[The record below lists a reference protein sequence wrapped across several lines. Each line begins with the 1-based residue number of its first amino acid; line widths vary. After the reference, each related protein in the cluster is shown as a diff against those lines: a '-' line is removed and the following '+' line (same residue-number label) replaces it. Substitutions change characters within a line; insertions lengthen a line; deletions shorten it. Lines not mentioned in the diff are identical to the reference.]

1 MLSENELVDLCH
13 KYQTHKLTES
23 EFQLLQSWVNESE
36 ENLRFF
42 SNYVKLYKS
51 EKRIEA
57 NQHADAAKGWTII
70 ERKLKQHRLR
80 RKLYYA
86 AIAACF
92 FSFLLGT
99 AVYLY
104 TYQDSS
110 LPAEEPSLAE
120 LFPNLPQNKVTLT
133 LSSGQQIVLDEE
145 QAKEIAD
152 NGKVVAQGSN
162 NSLSYQPDN
171 TPASSIQY
179 NTITVPEGSTFSLTL
194 SDGTQV
200 TLNSTTTFRYPV
212 SMQDKRIVEL
222 NGEAYFDVIHNEKQ
236 PFVVK
241 TPQMDIQVL
250 GTEFNVTAYSSSSDF
265 EVALLRGCIE
275 LSSPRLSSNYRMKEK
290 EHIRLQN
297 NKLISKDISDYDY
310 FRWKEGLICFN
321 NESVATI
328 IEKLKLY
335 YDIDIE
341 VYNQKFIN
349 SRYTGKF
356 RTKDGIEQVLRVL
369 QIEHKFTYTK
379 NNDLNLITIK

>member
-1 MLSENELVDLCH
+1 MDKDILQRYVEGNVSPEEIITVVDWLDADESHVREFMALHKLNDISLLNQPDSKVDVQKKKKTITFRQIGYELAKIAAILILFWGGTKLYETTSVKENVIA
-13 KYQTHKLTES
+13 YQTLYVPAGQRTELILPDSTHVWLNARSKL
-23 EFQLLQSWVNESE
+23 V
-36 ENLRFF
+36 
-42 SNYVKLYKS
+42 YP
-51 EKRIEA
+51 I
-57 NQHADAAKGWTII
+57 
-70 ERKLKQHRLR
+70 
-80 RKLYYA
+80 
-86 AIAACF
+86 
-92 FSFLLGT
+92 SF
-99 AVYLY
+99 
-104 TYQDSS
+104 
-110 LPAEEPSLAE
+110 
-120 LFPNLPQNKVTLT
+120 
-133 LSSGQQIVLDEE
+133 
-145 QAKEIAD
+145 
-152 NGKVVAQGSN
+152 GKDIRQ
-162 NSLSYQPDN
+162 
-171 TPASSIQY
+171 
-179 NTITVPEGSTFSLTL
+179 
-194 SDGTQV
+194 
-200 TLNSTTTFRYPV
+200 
-212 SMQDKRIVEL
+212 VEL

-250 GTEFNVTAYSSSSDF
+250 GTEFNVTAYSNSSDF

-356 RTKDGIEQVLRVL
+356 RTKDGIEQVLKVL

>member
-1 MLSENELVDLCH
+1 MDKEILQRYVEGNVSPEEIIAVVDWLDADESHVREFMELHKLNDISLLNQPDSKVDVQKKKKTITFRQIGYELAKIAAILILFWGGTKLYETTSVKENVIA
-13 KYQTHKLTES
+13 YQTL
-23 EFQLLQSWVNESE
+23 
-36 ENLRFF
+36 
-42 SNYVKLYKS
+42 YV
-51 EKRIEA
+51 
-57 NQHADAAKGWTII
+57 
-70 ERKLKQHRLR
+70 
-80 RKLYYA
+80 
-86 AIAACF
+86 
-92 FSFLLGT
+92 
-99 AVYLY
+99 
-104 TYQDSS
+104 
-110 LPAEEPSLAE
+110 PAGQRAE
-120 LFPNLPQNKVTLT
+120 LILPDSTHVWLNARSKLVYPI
-133 LSSGQQIVLDEE
+133 SF
-145 QAKEIAD
+145 
-152 NGKVVAQGSN
+152 GKDIRQ
-162 NSLSYQPDN
+162 
-171 TPASSIQY
+171 
-179 NTITVPEGSTFSLTL
+179 
-194 SDGTQV
+194 
-200 TLNSTTTFRYPV
+200 
-212 SMQDKRIVEL
+212 VEL

>member
-1 MLSENELVDLCH
+1 MDKEILQRYVEGNVSPEEIITVVDWLDADESHVREFMALHKLNDISLLNQPDSKVDVQKKKKTITFRQIGYELAKIAAILILFWGGTKLYETTSVKENVIA
-13 KYQTHKLTES
+13 YQTLYVPAGQRTELILPDSTHVWLNARSKL
-23 EFQLLQSWVNESE
+23 V
-36 ENLRFF
+36 
-42 SNYVKLYKS
+42 YP
-51 EKRIEA
+51 I
-57 NQHADAAKGWTII
+57 
-70 ERKLKQHRLR
+70 
-80 RKLYYA
+80 
-86 AIAACF
+86 
-92 FSFLLGT
+92 SF
-99 AVYLY
+99 
-104 TYQDSS
+104 
-110 LPAEEPSLAE
+110 
-120 LFPNLPQNKVTLT
+120 
-133 LSSGQQIVLDEE
+133 
-145 QAKEIAD
+145 
-152 NGKVVAQGSN
+152 GKDIRQ
-162 NSLSYQPDN
+162 
-171 TPASSIQY
+171 
-179 NTITVPEGSTFSLTL
+179 
-194 SDGTQV
+194 
-200 TLNSTTTFRYPV
+200 
-212 SMQDKRIVEL
+212 VEL

-250 GTEFNVTAYSSSSDF
+250 GTEFNVTAYSNSSDF

-356 RTKDGIEQVLRVL
+356 RTKDGIEQVLKVL

>member
-1 MLSENELVDLCH
+1 MDKEILQRYVEGNVSPEEIIAVVDWLDADESHVREFMALHKLNDISLLNQPDSKVDVQKKKKTITFRQIGYELAKIAAILILFWGGTKLYETTSVKENVIA
-13 KYQTHKLTES
+13 YQTL
-23 EFQLLQSWVNESE
+23 
-36 ENLRFF
+36 
-42 SNYVKLYKS
+42 YV
-51 EKRIEA
+51 
-57 NQHADAAKGWTII
+57 
-70 ERKLKQHRLR
+70 
-80 RKLYYA
+80 
-86 AIAACF
+86 
-92 FSFLLGT
+92 
-99 AVYLY
+99 
-104 TYQDSS
+104 
-110 LPAEEPSLAE
+110 PAGQRAE
-120 LFPNLPQNKVTLT
+120 LILPDSTHVWLNARSKLVYPI
-133 LSSGQQIVLDEE
+133 SF
-145 QAKEIAD
+145 
-152 NGKVVAQGSN
+152 GKDIRQ
-162 NSLSYQPDN
+162 
-171 TPASSIQY
+171 
-179 NTITVPEGSTFSLTL
+179 
-194 SDGTQV
+194 
-200 TLNSTTTFRYPV
+200 
-212 SMQDKRIVEL
+212 VEL

-356 RTKDGIEQVLRVL
+356 RTKDCIEQALRVL

>member
-1 MLSENELVDLCH
+1 MDKDILQRYVEGNVSPEEIIAVVDWLDADESH
-13 KYQTHKLTES
+13 VREFMALHKLNDIS
-23 EFQLLQSWVNESE
+23 LLN
-36 ENLRFF
+36 
-42 SNYVKLYKS
+42 
-51 EKRIEA
+51 
-57 NQHADAAKGWTII
+57 
-70 ERKLKQHRLR
+70 
-80 RKLYYA
+80 
-86 AIAACF
+86 
-92 FSFLLGT
+92 
-99 AVYLY
+99 
-104 TYQDSS
+104 
-110 LPAEEPSLAE
+110 
-120 LFPNLPQNKVTLT
+120 
-133 LSSGQQIVLDEE
+133 
-145 QAKEIAD
+145 
-152 NGKVVAQGSN
+152 
-162 NSLSYQPDN
+162 QPDN
-171 TPASSIQY
+171 KVDVQKKKK
-179 NTITVPEGSTFSLTL
+179 TITFRQIGYELAKIAAILILFWGGTKLYETTSVKENVIAYQTLYVPAGQRAELILPDSTH
-194 SDGTQV
+194 V
-200 TLNSTTTFRYPV
+200 WLNARSKLVYPI
-212 SMQDKRIVEL
+212 SFGKDIRQVEL

>member
-1 MLSENELVDLCH
+1 MDKDILQRYVEGNVSPEEIIAVVDWLDADESHVREFMALHKLNDISLLNQPDSKVDVQKKKKTITFRQIGYELAKIAAILILFWGGTKLYETTSVKENVIA
-13 KYQTHKLTES
+13 YQTL
-23 EFQLLQSWVNESE
+23 
-36 ENLRFF
+36 
-42 SNYVKLYKS
+42 YV
-51 EKRIEA
+51 
-57 NQHADAAKGWTII
+57 
-70 ERKLKQHRLR
+70 
-80 RKLYYA
+80 
-86 AIAACF
+86 
-92 FSFLLGT
+92 
-99 AVYLY
+99 
-104 TYQDSS
+104 
-110 LPAEEPSLAE
+110 PAGQRAE
-120 LFPNLPQNKVTLT
+120 LILPDSTHVWLNARSKLVYPI
-133 LSSGQQIVLDEE
+133 SF
-145 QAKEIAD
+145 
-152 NGKVVAQGSN
+152 GKDIRQ
-162 NSLSYQPDN
+162 
-171 TPASSIQY
+171 
-179 NTITVPEGSTFSLTL
+179 
-194 SDGTQV
+194 
-200 TLNSTTTFRYPV
+200 
-212 SMQDKRIVEL
+212 VEL

-297 NKLISKDISDYDY
+297 NKLISRDISDYDY

-356 RTKDGIEQVLRVL
+356 RTKDGIEQVLKVL

>member
-1 MLSENELVDLCH
+1 MDKDILQRYVEGNVSPEEIITVVDWLDADESHVREFMALHKLNDISLLNQPDSKIDVQKKKKTITFRQIGYELAKIAAILILFWGGTKLYETTSVKENVIA
-13 KYQTHKLTES
+13 YQTL
-23 EFQLLQSWVNESE
+23 
-36 ENLRFF
+36 
-42 SNYVKLYKS
+42 YV
-51 EKRIEA
+51 
-57 NQHADAAKGWTII
+57 
-70 ERKLKQHRLR
+70 
-80 RKLYYA
+80 
-86 AIAACF
+86 
-92 FSFLLGT
+92 
-99 AVYLY
+99 
-104 TYQDSS
+104 
-110 LPAEEPSLAE
+110 PAGQRAE
-120 LFPNLPQNKVTLT
+120 LILPDSTHVWLNARSKLVYPI
-133 LSSGQQIVLDEE
+133 SF
-145 QAKEIAD
+145 
-152 NGKVVAQGSN
+152 GKDIRQ
-162 NSLSYQPDN
+162 
-171 TPASSIQY
+171 
-179 NTITVPEGSTFSLTL
+179 
-194 SDGTQV
+194 
-200 TLNSTTTFRYPV
+200 
-212 SMQDKRIVEL
+212 VEL

-369 QIEHKFTYTK
+369 QIEHTFTYTK

>member
-1 MLSENELVDLCH
+1 MDKEILQRYVEGNVSPEEIIAVVDWLDADESHVREFMALHKLNDISLLNQPDSKVDVQKKKKTITFRQIGYELAKIAAILILFWGGTKLYETTSVKENVIA
-13 KYQTHKLTES
+13 YQTL
-23 EFQLLQSWVNESE
+23 
-36 ENLRFF
+36 
-42 SNYVKLYKS
+42 YV
-51 EKRIEA
+51 
-57 NQHADAAKGWTII
+57 
-70 ERKLKQHRLR
+70 
-80 RKLYYA
+80 
-86 AIAACF
+86 
-92 FSFLLGT
+92 
-99 AVYLY
+99 
-104 TYQDSS
+104 
-110 LPAEEPSLAE
+110 PAGQRAE
-120 LFPNLPQNKVTLT
+120 LILPDSTHVWLNARSKLVYP
-133 LSSGQQIVLDEE
+133 IRF
-145 QAKEIAD
+145 
-152 NGKVVAQGSN
+152 GKDIRQ
-162 NSLSYQPDN
+162 
-171 TPASSIQY
+171 
-179 NTITVPEGSTFSLTL
+179 
-194 SDGTQV
+194 
-200 TLNSTTTFRYPV
+200 
-212 SMQDKRIVEL
+212 VEL

>member
-1 MLSENELVDLCH
+1 MDKEILQRYVEGNVSPEEIIAVVDWLDADESHVREFMALHKLNDISLLNQPDSKVDIQKKKKTITFRQIGYELAKIAAILILFWGGTKLYETTSVKENVIA
-13 KYQTHKLTES
+13 YQTL
-23 EFQLLQSWVNESE
+23 
-36 ENLRFF
+36 
-42 SNYVKLYKS
+42 YV
-51 EKRIEA
+51 
-57 NQHADAAKGWTII
+57 
-70 ERKLKQHRLR
+70 
-80 RKLYYA
+80 
-86 AIAACF
+86 
-92 FSFLLGT
+92 
-99 AVYLY
+99 
-104 TYQDSS
+104 
-110 LPAEEPSLAE
+110 PAGQRAE
-120 LFPNLPQNKVTLT
+120 LILPDSTHVWLNARSKLGYPI
-133 LSSGQQIVLDEE
+133 SF
-145 QAKEIAD
+145 
-152 NGKVVAQGSN
+152 GKDIRQ
-162 NSLSYQPDN
+162 
-171 TPASSIQY
+171 
-179 NTITVPEGSTFSLTL
+179 
-194 SDGTQV
+194 
-200 TLNSTTTFRYPV
+200 
-212 SMQDKRIVEL
+212 VEL

-310 FRWKEGLICFN
+310 FRWKESLICFN

>member
-1 MLSENELVDLCH
+1 MDKEILQRYVEGNVSPEEIIAVVDWLDADESHVREFMALHKLNDISLLNQPDSKVDIQKKKKTITFRQIGYELAKIAAILILFWGGTKLYETTSVKENVIA
-13 KYQTHKLTES
+13 YQTL
-23 EFQLLQSWVNESE
+23 
-36 ENLRFF
+36 
-42 SNYVKLYKS
+42 YV
-51 EKRIEA
+51 
-57 NQHADAAKGWTII
+57 
-70 ERKLKQHRLR
+70 
-80 RKLYYA
+80 
-86 AIAACF
+86 
-92 FSFLLGT
+92 
-99 AVYLY
+99 
-104 TYQDSS
+104 
-110 LPAEEPSLAE
+110 PAGQRAE
-120 LFPNLPQNKVTLT
+120 LILPDSTHVWLNARSKLVYPI
-133 LSSGQQIVLDEE
+133 SF
-145 QAKEIAD
+145 
-152 NGKVVAQGSN
+152 GKDIRQ
-162 NSLSYQPDN
+162 
-171 TPASSIQY
+171 
-179 NTITVPEGSTFSLTL
+179 
-194 SDGTQV
+194 
-200 TLNSTTTFRYPV
+200 
-212 SMQDKRIVEL
+212 VEL

>member
-1 MLSENELVDLCH
+1 MNKEILQRYVEGNVSPEEIIAVVDWLDADESHVREFMALHKLNDISLLNQPDSKVDVQKKKKTITFRQIGYELAKIAAILILFWGGTKLYETTSVKENVIA
-13 KYQTHKLTES
+13 YQTL
-23 EFQLLQSWVNESE
+23 
-36 ENLRFF
+36 
-42 SNYVKLYKS
+42 YV
-51 EKRIEA
+51 
-57 NQHADAAKGWTII
+57 
-70 ERKLKQHRLR
+70 
-80 RKLYYA
+80 
-86 AIAACF
+86 
-92 FSFLLGT
+92 
-99 AVYLY
+99 
-104 TYQDSS
+104 
-110 LPAEEPSLAE
+110 PAGQRAE
-120 LFPNLPQNKVTLT
+120 LILPDSTHVWLNARSKLVYPI
-133 LSSGQQIVLDEE
+133 SF
-145 QAKEIAD
+145 
-152 NGKVVAQGSN
+152 GKDIRQ
-162 NSLSYQPDN
+162 
-171 TPASSIQY
+171 
-179 NTITVPEGSTFSLTL
+179 
-194 SDGTQV
+194 
-200 TLNSTTTFRYPV
+200 
-212 SMQDKRIVEL
+212 VEL

>member
-1 MLSENELVDLCH
+1 MDKDILQRYVEGNVSPEEIIAVVDWLDADESHVREFMALHKLNDISLLNQPDSKVDVQKKKKTITFRQISYELAKIAAILILFWGGTKLYETTSVKENVIA
-13 KYQTHKLTES
+13 YQTL
-23 EFQLLQSWVNESE
+23 
-36 ENLRFF
+36 
-42 SNYVKLYKS
+42 YV
-51 EKRIEA
+51 
-57 NQHADAAKGWTII
+57 
-70 ERKLKQHRLR
+70 
-80 RKLYYA
+80 
-86 AIAACF
+86 
-92 FSFLLGT
+92 
-99 AVYLY
+99 
-104 TYQDSS
+104 
-110 LPAEEPSLAE
+110 PAGQRAE
-120 LFPNLPQNKVTLT
+120 LILPDSTHVWLNARSKLVYPI
-133 LSSGQQIVLDEE
+133 SF
-145 QAKEIAD
+145 
-152 NGKVVAQGSN
+152 GKDIRQ
-162 NSLSYQPDN
+162 
-171 TPASSIQY
+171 
-179 NTITVPEGSTFSLTL
+179 
-194 SDGTQV
+194 
-200 TLNSTTTFRYPV
+200 
-212 SMQDKRIVEL
+212 VEL

>member
-1 MLSENELVDLCH
+1 MDKEILQRYVEGNVSPEEIIAVVDWLDADESHVREFMALHKLNDISLLNQPDSKVDVQKKKKTITFRQIGYELAKIAAILILFWGGTKLYETTSVKENVIA
-13 KYQTHKLTES
+13 YQTL
-23 EFQLLQSWVNESE
+23 
-36 ENLRFF
+36 
-42 SNYVKLYKS
+42 YV
-51 EKRIEA
+51 
-57 NQHADAAKGWTII
+57 
-70 ERKLKQHRLR
+70 
-80 RKLYYA
+80 
-86 AIAACF
+86 
-92 FSFLLGT
+92 
-99 AVYLY
+99 
-104 TYQDSS
+104 
-110 LPAEEPSLAE
+110 PAGQRAE
-120 LFPNLPQNKVTLT
+120 LILPDSTHVWLNARSKLVYPI
-133 LSSGQQIVLDEE
+133 SF
-145 QAKEIAD
+145 
-152 NGKVVAQGSN
+152 GKDIRQ
-162 NSLSYQPDN
+162 
-171 TPASSIQY
+171 
-179 NTITVPEGSTFSLTL
+179 
-194 SDGTQV
+194 
-200 TLNSTTTFRYPV
+200 
-212 SMQDKRIVEL
+212 VEL

-250 GTEFNVTAYSSSSDF
+250 GTEFNVTAYSSSSYF

>member
-1 MLSENELVDLCH
+1 MDKEILQRYVEGNVSPEEIITVVDWLDADESHVREFMALHKLNDISLLNQPDSKVDVQKKKKTITFRQIGYELAKIAAILILFWGGTKLYETTSVKENVIA
-13 KYQTHKLTES
+13 YQTL
-23 EFQLLQSWVNESE
+23 
-36 ENLRFF
+36 
-42 SNYVKLYKS
+42 YV
-51 EKRIEA
+51 
-57 NQHADAAKGWTII
+57 
-70 ERKLKQHRLR
+70 
-80 RKLYYA
+80 
-86 AIAACF
+86 
-92 FSFLLGT
+92 
-99 AVYLY
+99 
-104 TYQDSS
+104 
-110 LPAEEPSLAE
+110 PAGQRAE
-120 LFPNLPQNKVTLT
+120 LILPDSTHVWLNARSKLVYPI
-133 LSSGQQIVLDEE
+133 SF
-145 QAKEIAD
+145 
-152 NGKVVAQGSN
+152 GKDIRQ
-162 NSLSYQPDN
+162 
-171 TPASSIQY
+171 
-179 NTITVPEGSTFSLTL
+179 
-194 SDGTQV
+194 
-200 TLNSTTTFRYPV
+200 
-212 SMQDKRIVEL
+212 VEL

-250 GTEFNVTAYSSSSDF
+250 GSEFNVTAYSSSSDF

-290 EHIRLQN
+290 ELIRLQN

>member
-1 MLSENELVDLCH
+1 MDKEILQRYVEGNVSPEEIIAVVDWLDADESHVREFMALHKLNDISLLNQPDSKVDVQKKKKTITFRQIGYELAKIAAILILFWGGTKLYETTSVKENVIA
-13 KYQTHKLTES
+13 YQTL
-23 EFQLLQSWVNESE
+23 
-36 ENLRFF
+36 
-42 SNYVKLYKS
+42 YV
-51 EKRIEA
+51 
-57 NQHADAAKGWTII
+57 
-70 ERKLKQHRLR
+70 
-80 RKLYYA
+80 
-86 AIAACF
+86 
-92 FSFLLGT
+92 
-99 AVYLY
+99 
-104 TYQDSS
+104 
-110 LPAEEPSLAE
+110 PAGQRAE
-120 LFPNLPQNKVTLT
+120 LILPDSTHVWLNARSKLVYPI
-133 LSSGQQIVLDEE
+133 SF
-145 QAKEIAD
+145 
-152 NGKVVAQGSN
+152 GKDIRQ
-162 NSLSYQPDN
+162 
-171 TPASSIQY
+171 
-179 NTITVPEGSTFSLTL
+179 
-194 SDGTQV
+194 
-200 TLNSTTTFRYPV
+200 
-212 SMQDKRIVEL
+212 VEL

-369 QIEHKFTYTK
+369 QIEHKCTYTK